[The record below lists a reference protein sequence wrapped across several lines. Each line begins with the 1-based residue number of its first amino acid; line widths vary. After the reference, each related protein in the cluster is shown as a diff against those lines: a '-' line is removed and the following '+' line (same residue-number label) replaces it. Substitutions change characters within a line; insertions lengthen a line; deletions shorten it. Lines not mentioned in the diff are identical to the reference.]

1 MPLATV
7 NAAPATPPVFTAKKA
22 FKAQPKAPQIAGIA
36 VINPTRA
43 KPVPIFPAVHL
54 KGAATTLKHLSP
66 VLSTYIWWLPNSLSM
81 ATSKLS
87 LS

>member
-1 MPLATV
+1 MPLASV
-7 NAAPATPPVFTAKKA
+7 NAAPAAPPVFA
-22 FKAQPKAPQIAGIA
+22 FAQVFNNHPKPVSIVGQTT
-36 VINPTRA
+36 INPARA
-43 KPVPIFPAVHL
+43 NPVPIFPAVHL

-81 ATSKLS
+81 AISKLS